1 MLFDVNQT
9 EFPTPRHRAIWN
21 EGRQVVPL
29 EVSIAELIDPEMREG
44 CTQIYNW
51 VREYFEKIYQ
61 DPTQFSGETCYGM
74 LELLNMASKR
84 TTVRDGGLVIS
95 SRQYKRMVKEY
106 PEHMN
111 DLALVGLE
119 ITGDE
124 EKIFTNKKY
133 PLFCKYFKLFNDAAY
148 KKPISCYMYILFLDF
163 RVLAPKYKSTIDDLL
178 RTLPDNINAY
188 ATEMNEYALAKGAIL
203 EDQKYYG
210 QYRYVYKNR
219 YVLVMQIQ
227 KFERPTPID
236 IAVPYETR
244 NQEPEPG
251 WEEYMEDGKRRVLQC
266 IENLKEI
273 IECQPDRD
281 EIAAYVKKEI
291 ATCENAFG
299 CKCVAR
305 EAVTDVFGV
314 DKYVNTCMR
323 AISKWTGTKDSE
335 EYTDYDIKMLKQL
348 MDVRISQI
356 DSLEARDQEKSAPKR
371 YFPPGD
377 LLYKNR

>member
-9 EFPTPRHRAIWN
+9 KFPTPRHRAIWN

-29 EVSIAELIDPEMREG
+29 AISIADLTDPEMREG

-51 VREYFEKIYQ
+51 TRAYFEKMYE
-61 DPTQFSGETCYGM
+61 DPAQFSGETCYGM
-74 LELLNMASKR
+74 LELLNMASKK
-84 TTVRDGGLVIS
+84 TTIRDGGLVIS
-95 SRQYKRMVKEY
+95 SRQYKRMVKAY
-106 PEHMN
+106 PEHMS
-111 DLALVGLE
+111 DFGLVWLE

-124 EKIFTNKKY
+124 EKVLTNKKY

-163 RVLAPKYKSTIDDLL
+163 RVLAPKYKSTIADLL
-178 RTLPDNINAY
+178 RTLPDSISAY
-188 ATEMNEYALAKGAIL
+188 ATEMHEYALAKGAVL

-227 KFERPTPID
+227 KFERETPID
-236 IAVPYETR
+236 IAVSYETR
-244 NQEPEPG
+244 SQEAEAG
-251 WEEYMEDGKRRVLQC
+251 WEQYMEDGKRRILQC
-266 IENLKEI
+266 IESLKEVI
-273 IECQPDRD
+273 KRQPDRD
-281 EIAAYVKKEI
+281 ELEAYVKKEM
-291 ATCENAFG
+291 ATCENATS

-323 AISKWTGTKDSE
+323 AISKWSGTKDSE
-335 EYTDYDIKMLKQL
+335 AYTDYDIKMLKRL
-348 MDVRISQI
+348 MDVRLSQI
-356 DSLEARDQEKSAPKR
+356 DGLEACDDGKPAPKR